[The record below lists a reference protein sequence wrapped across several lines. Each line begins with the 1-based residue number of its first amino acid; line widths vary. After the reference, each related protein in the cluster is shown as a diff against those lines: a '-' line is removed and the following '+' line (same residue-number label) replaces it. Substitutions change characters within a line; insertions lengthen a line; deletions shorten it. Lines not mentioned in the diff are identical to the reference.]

1 MAFTGSYMGP
11 WVFAE
16 RERCPHYE
24 FCYARVTT
32 YIARDS
38 KCATQLVAK
47 LQEVTL
53 KQLNLEP
60 HFLRCTIVR
69 ESDSVHPG
77 PKDDCVVIVAQIWRC

>member
-1 MAFTGSYMGP
+1 MAFAGSYMGP

-16 RERCPHYE
+16 RERCPHFE

-38 KCATQLVAK
+38 DCATQLVAK

-69 ESDSVHPG
+69 ESDGVQPG
-77 PKDDCVVIVAQIWRC
+77 PKDDCVVIVAQVWRC